1 MARLS
6 RSLTDNPYMAESD
19 VESLVDSLIAK
30 APVYETGEEV

>member
-6 RSLTDNPYMAESD
+6 RSLTANPYMAESD
-19 VESLVDSLIAK
+19 IESLVDSLISN